1 MIIRNA
7 IITMIISSV
16 LLPFPGISADISYS
30 LTPVSFEGDEYFLD
44 PEQWESD
51 AGWDTA
57 HMMKN
62 GCILIAHSRSRGM
75 GLDYR
80 DYYIKTSDGR
90 DALPDD
96 GHNFYRA
103 VLETDDGRCFVTDM
117 NGNTD
122 VYDTDLEVIG
132 SGLHFYHAYALD
144 GGRYFAVDD
153 EIMNDYSYARGVD
166 AGPLVEKYALY
177 RYGEKLTD
185 CVYDNITPVQGG
197 FLCSFRDE
205 NGTLRAELVRADDIV
220 PVEKTLS
227 LTFDETSGRYIYTL
241 PDGENALDISFDK
254 ASPLVN
260 SSAVVVQDGSFQIL
274 RLE

>member
-1 MIIRNA
+1 MILRHT
-7 IITMIISSV
+7 IISMIISSV
-16 LLPFPGISADISYS
+16 LLTFPCAPDDITYS
-30 LTPVSFEGDEYFLD
+30 LTPVSFDGDKYFLD

-62 GCILIAHSRSRGM
+62 GCILIAHTRSRGM
-75 GLDYR
+75 GLDFR
-80 DYYIKTSDGR
+80 DYYIKTADGR

-96 GHNFYRA
+96 GRNCYRA
-103 VLETDDGRCFVTDM
+103 VLETDDGRYFVTDQT
-117 NGNTD
+117 GNTS
-122 VYDTDLEVIG
+122 VYDNGLESIG

-153 EIMNDYSYARGVD
+153 EIMNDYSYGRGVD
-166 AGPLVEKYALY
+166 AGPVVEKYALY

-185 CVYDNITPVQGG
+185 CVYENITLVQGG

-205 NGTLRAELVRADDIV
+205 DGAQREELVRADDIV
-220 PVEKTLS
+220 PAEKTLS
-227 LTFDETSGRYIYTL
+227 LTFDETSGKYIYTL
-241 PDGENALDISFDK
+241 PDGENALDTTFDK

-260 SSAVVVQDGSFQIL
+260 GSAVVVQDGKFLIL
-274 RLE
+274 SLE

>member
-1 MIIRNA
+1 MILRHT
-7 IITMIISSV
+7 IISMIISSV
-16 LLPFPGISADISYS
+16 LLTFPGAPDDITYS
-30 LTPVSFEGDEYFLD
+30 LTPIGFDGDEYFLD
-44 PEQWESD
+44 PAQWESD
-51 AGWDTA
+51 AGWDAA

-62 GCILIAHSRSRGM
+62 GCILIAHTRSRGM
-75 GLDYR
+75 GLDFR
-80 DYYIKTSDGR
+80 DYYIKTADGR

-96 GHNFYRA
+96 GHNYYRA
-103 VLETDDGRCFVTDM
+103 VLETDDGRYFVTDQT
-117 NGNTD
+117 GNTNI
-122 VYDTDLEVIG
+122 YDNNLDIIG

-153 EIMNDYSYARGVD
+153 EIMNDYSYGRGVD
-166 AGPLVEKYALY
+166 AGPVVEKYALY

-205 NGTLRAELVRADDIV
+205 DGAQREELVRAEDIV

-227 LTFDETSGRYIYTL
+227 LTFDKTSGKYIYTL
-241 PDGENALDISFDK
+241 PDGENALGTTFDK

-260 SSAVVVQDGSFQIL
+260 SSAVVVQDGKFLIL

>member
-1 MIIRNA
+1 MIIRNTV
-7 IITMIISSV
+7 ITMIILSV

-80 DYYIKTSDGR
+80 DYYIKTADGR
-90 DALPDD
+90 DALPDN
-96 GHNFYRA
+96 GRNCYRA

-122 VYDTDLEVIG
+122 IHDNNLEVIG

-144 GGRYFAVDD
+144 GGS
-153 EIMNDYSYARGVD
+153 MHDYSYGRGVD

-227 LTFDETSGRYIYTL
+227 LTFDETSSKYFYALT
-241 PDGENALDISFDK
+241 DGENALDISFDK

-260 SSAVVVQDGSFQIL
+260 RSAVVVQDGSFLIL

>member
-7 IITMIISSV
+7 VITMIISSV
-16 LLPFPGISADISYS
+16 LLPFHGISADISYS

-80 DYYIKTSDGR
+80 DYYIKTADGR

-96 GHNFYRA
+96 GRNCYRA
-103 VLETDDGRCFVTDM
+103 VLETDDGRFFVTDQT
-117 NGNTD
+117 GNTN
-122 VYDTDLEVIG
+122 VYDNDLEVIG

-153 EIMNDYSYARGVD
+153 EIMNNYSYGRGVD

-177 RYGEKLTD
+177 RYDEKLTD

-197 FLCSFRDE
+197 FLCSFRDK
-205 NGTLRAELVRADDIV
+205 NGEPRAELVRADDIV

-227 LTFDETSGRYIYTL
+227 LTFDETSSKYFYALT
-241 PDGENALDISFDK
+241 DGENALDISFDK

-260 SSAVVVQDGSFQIL
+260 SSAVVVQDGSFLIL

>member
-7 IITMIISSV
+7 VITMIISSV
-16 LLPFPGISADISYS
+16 LLPFQGISADISYT

-51 AGWDTA
+51 ASWDTA
-57 HMMKN
+57 HMIKN
-62 GCILIAHSRSRGM
+62 GCILIAHTRSRGM
-75 GLDYR
+75 GLDFR
-80 DYYIKTSDGR
+80 DYYIKTADGR

-96 GHNFYRA
+96 GHNYYRA
-103 VLETDDGRCFVTDM
+103 VLETDDGRYFVTDQT
-117 NGNTD
+117 GNTN

-153 EIMNDYSYARGVD
+153 EIMNDYSYGRGVD
-166 AGPLVEKYALY
+166 AGPVVEKYALY

-205 NGTLRAELVRADDIV
+205 DGAQREELVRADDIV
-220 PVEKTLS
+220 PAKKTLS
-227 LTFDETSGRYIYTL
+227 LTFDETSGKYIYTL
-241 PDGENALDISFDK
+241 PDGENALDTTFDK

-260 SSAVVVQDGSFQIL
+260 GSAVVVQDGNFLIL